1 MAPRQAASQRERWS
15 FGGKTEEGKRALDG
29 GIKEQNNGLRMA
41 SHILP
46 SLVFSGTS
54 LAGSLCSSLKLQG
67 TLEGKHVS
75 NWGCNPGRPVL
86 PAQTSTTNMPDRA
99 RRA

>member
-1 MAPRQAASQRERWS
+1 MAPRQRERWGFS
-15 FGGKTEEGKRALDG
+15 GKTEEGKRVLDG
-29 GIKEQNNGLRMA
+29 GIKEQNNGLCMA

-46 SLVFSGTS
+46 SLVFTGTS

-75 NWGCNPGRPVL
+75 NWGRNPGRPVL
-86 PAQTSTTNMPDRA
+86 PAQTSTTNTHHRA
-99 RRA
+99 HRA